1 MKSLRGLP
9 TSRAY
14 WELRAEQ
21 MMNRIFEPEPAID
34 VDAPPEGEPQD
45 RTAGAEPKDTAPE
58 RRPAGTGVTTTTASP
73 APRRPRRDQQVLLFS
88 VLGGVCMV
96 SAASSALYLGH
107 WNRMQQSLREER
119 NLLLME
125 RLRELGPAQSAAADG
140 QAATVA
146 TLPPP
151 AAQPGAGAQA
161 ALPGDDLPPPP
172 PEEPWMEQLDQLPP
186 SAPMPVLRVP
196 VSPKLPQPAPTA
208 AAPQVAAAGPAP
220 QLLGVVAAP
229 GKAGSAIFQ
238 VGGATSN
245 VGVGESIGASGWRLR
260 SAEGDGVLI
269 ERAGQV
275 RRLSIGSG
283 P

>member
-1 MKSLRGLP
+1 
-9 TSRAY
+9 
-14 WELRAEQ
+14 
-21 MMNRIFEPEPAID
+21 
-34 VDAPPEGEPQD
+34 
-45 RTAGAEPKDTAPE
+45 
-58 RRPAGTGVTTTTASP
+58 
-73 APRRPRRDQQVLLFS
+73 
-88 VLGGVCMV
+88 MV

-125 RLRELGPAQSAAADG
+125 RLRELGPAQSAAGDVDD
-140 QAATVA
+140 AATVA

-151 AAQPGAGAQA
+151 TPLAGAPTQQVS
-161 ALPGDDLPPPP
+161 PGEDLPPPP
-172 PEEPWMEQLDQLPP
+172 PEEPWMAQLDQLPP
-186 SAPMPVLRVP
+186 SAPMPVLQVP
-196 VSPKLPQPAPTA
+196 VSPKLAQPAPA
-208 AAPQVAAAGPAP
+208 AGPPQVAAAGPAP

-238 VGGATSN
+238 VGGSTSN

>member
-1 MKSLRGLP
+1 VKSLRGLP

-21 MMNRIFEPEPAID
+21 MMNRIFEPEPTID
-34 VDAPPEGEPQD
+34 VDSPPGEDAPETAHAGPATATATAPVDTAAGS
-45 RTAGAEPKDTAPE
+45 RTA
-58 RRPAGTGVTTTTASP
+58 TASP
-73 APRRPRRDQQVLLFS
+73 APDRPRRDQQLLLFS

-107 WNRMQQSLREER
+107 WNRMQQSLRQER
-119 NLLLME
+119 NLLMME
-125 RLRELGPAQSAAADG
+125 RLRELGPAPSGAAVDG
-140 QAATVA
+140 APTVT

-151 AAQPGAGAQA
+151 SPMAGGTAQVAS
-161 ALPGDDLPPPP
+161 PGDDLPPPP
-172 PEEPWMEQLDQLPP
+172 PEEPWMAQLDQLPA
-186 SAPMPVLRVP
+186 SEPMPVLQVP
-196 VSPKLPQPAPTA
+196 VSPQLAQPAPA

>member
-14 WELRAEQ
+14 WDLRAEQ
-21 MMNRIFEPEPAID
+21 MMNRIFEPEPTID
-34 VDAPPEGEPQD
+34 VDAPPGGESPG
-45 RTAGAEPKDTAPE
+45 TEAAGASTPPAGPDVAAAGSGIARATTAPE
-58 RRPAGTGVTTTTASP
+58 
-73 APRRPRRDQQVLLFS
+73 RPRRDQQLLLFS

-107 WNRMQQSLREER
+107 WNRMQQTLRQER
-119 NLLLME
+119 NLLMME
-125 RLRELGPAQSAAADG
+125 RLRELGPDRAGPADDG
-140 QAATVA
+140 APSVA

-151 AAQPGAGAQA
+151 APMAGGNAQGIR
-161 ALPGDDLPPPP
+161 PGDDLPPPP
-172 PEEPWMEQLDQLPP
+172 PEEPWMAQLDQLPA
-186 SAPMPVLRVP
+186 SEPMPVLQVP
-196 VSPKLPQPAPTA
+196 VSPQLAQPAPA
-208 AAPQVAAAGPAP
+208 AAPQIAAAGPAP

-238 VGGATSN
+238 VGGSTSN